1 MVILGIDPGLAITG
15 YGLIEIKKRGGR
27 GGAKIQ
33 MIDFG
38 CVKTSAKTVF
48 AQRLEI
54 IYDQLQQ
61 LVKKYQPDKIAIEKL
76 FFAKNVKTAMQ
87 VGEARGVVTLVAIQ
101 NKIPIAEFTPLQVK
115 QALTGYGQASKDQIQ
130 KMIKA
135 VLGLKEAPKSDDSAD
150 ALAIAI
156 TCSQTRE

>member
-1 MVILGIDPGLAITG
+1 
-15 YGLIEIKKRGGR
+15 
-27 GGAKIQ
+27 